1 MASKK
6 DGNLEHRVR
15 AIAIARIYCLCGWA
29 WMPERVNGVADSV
42 LAEQIE
48 NAFLE
53 HQMMMRE
60 LDK

>member
-1 MASKK
+1 MAKK
-6 DGNLEHRVR
+6 EPKQAHTVR
-15 AIAIARIYCLCGWA
+15 AIAIARIYCACGWA
-29 WMPERVNGVADSV
+29 WMPERVNGIADSV